1 MNLGQWIGFV
11 ALLAAVY
18 VIWQVRQLL
27 LLLFTAV
34 VLATV
39 LNHLVQWLE
48 QRRMKRLWAV
58 VSAISGLVLTLVVFF
73 WLIVP
78 PFVDQFQEL
87 IDLLPSGWEQFQ
99 VGLTWIEEQ
108 ILDPYFPNIP
118 DINSLLEQFQP
129 QMSDFLGRSVD
140 FFSASVEV
148 ALSFLLVLVLSM
160 MLLVN
165 PQPYQDVFVRL
176 FPSFYRRRIR
186 EVLARCESA
195 LGSWAVGALIE
206 MVFIS
211 VFTALGLWILGVK
224 LVLAHALL
232 AGVLNFIPNI
242 GPTLSVIFPMA
253 VALPDSPWKAVAVLI
268 FYIVI
273 QQVESYWLTPTVMA
287 KQVSLLPAIT
297 LTVQIFFTSVFGF
310 LGLLIALPLAVVA
323 KIWLEEVLLK
333 DVLDVWQPPQKA

>member
-11 ALLAAVY
+11 ALLVSVY

-48 QRRMKRLWAV
+48 QRPMKRLWAV
-58 VSAISGLVLTLVVFF
+58 VSTISGLLITLLVFF

-87 IDLLPSGWEQFQ
+87 IDLLPTGWEQFQ
-99 VGLTWIEEQ
+99 EGLVWIEEQ
-108 ILDPYFPNIP
+108 ILEPYFPNIP
-118 DINSLLEQFQP
+118 DVNSLLEQFQP

-140 FFSASVEV
+140 FFSASVEA
-148 ALSFLLVLVLSM
+148 ALSFLLVVVLSL

-195 LGSWAVGALIE
+195 LGSWVVGALIE

-211 VFTALGLWILGVK
+211 VLSALGLWILGVK

-253 VALPDSPWKAVAVLI
+253 VALPDSPWKAVAVLV

-273 QQVESYWLTPTVMA
+273 QQIESYWLTPTVMA

-297 LTVQIFFTSVFGF
+297 LTVQIFFASVFGF

-333 DVLDVWQPPQKA
+333 DILDPWQPSEDG